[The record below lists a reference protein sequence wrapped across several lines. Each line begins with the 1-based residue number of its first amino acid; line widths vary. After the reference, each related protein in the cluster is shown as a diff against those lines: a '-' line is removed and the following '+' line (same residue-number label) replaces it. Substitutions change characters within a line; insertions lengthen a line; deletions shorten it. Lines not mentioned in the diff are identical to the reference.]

1 MLGDNIKKYRGKKG
15 YSQQE
20 LAGMLHIVRQTLSK
34 WENSLSVPDAE
45 QLIKISEALDVPV
58 STLLEL
64 PQEEQPAGLA
74 EELARVNE
82 ELAERNRQIQRN
94 ALAGRKRGLIIF
106 LSLMTLFVSAVVR
119 EMTVSLVTIGAC
131 LSASLVILYRNLPLL
146 SESTAS
152 AAQMGVLKGTTIFS
166 AVFLAVLIIL
176 SGLLQAE
183 VVTLT
188 GQKESYLLVAIFAC
202 VFLFFGAI
210 CPRLPFQRHTG
221 LRLPWTVQDEET
233 WMLAHKI
240 IGAISLPITLLFL
253 AASFAF
259 SDIEMIG
266 AVSVIAMGLYIGIP
280 SIISLIFYLKKYH

>member
-1 MLGDNIKKYRGKKG
+1 M
-15 YSQQE
+15 
-20 LAGMLHIVRQTLSK
+20 
-34 WENSLSVPDAE
+34 
-45 QLIKISEALDVPV
+45 
-58 STLLEL
+58 
-64 PQEEQPAGLA
+64 
-74 EELARVNE
+74 
-82 ELAERNRQIQRN
+82 
-94 ALAGRKRGLIIF
+94 
-106 LSLMTLFVSAVVR
+106 
-119 EMTVSLVTIGAC
+119 
-131 LSASLVILYRNLPLL
+131 PLL

-152 AAQMGVLKGTTIFS
+152 AAQMRVLKGTTIFS

-188 GQKESYLLVAIFAC
+188 GQQESYLLVAIFAC